1 MANSESETQRN
12 FQVAM
17 LLLNGFL
24 FIVGVGS
31 MVMLY
36 DSVSRGFAGIAV
48 GASLVGVL
56 NAAENISR

>member
-1 MANSESETQRN
+1 MANSARETQRN

-31 MVMLY
+31 MTQFQGG
-36 DSVSRGFAGIAV
+36 SRA
-48 GASLVGVL
+48 
-56 NAAENISR
+56 

>member
-1 MANSESETQRN
+1 MANSDSETQRN

-31 MVMLY
+31 MVILY

-48 GASLVGVL
+48 GVSLV
-56 NAAENISR
+56 AENISR